1 MYFWWQYHKMIVI
14 IQCNWNHLSAYV
26 MWNILVLN
34 IKGKINK
41 IAIKIFITF
50 FCIVFFFH
58 EHLCS
63 PSAFDGVVMF
73 NLLFFGVVLFFFV
86 LCLVY
91 QMCPVSLD
99 FGFLYRLLLYMFSIH
114 VKRNGGRAIVF
125 SLLLCFVDSCAIP
138 CVIDVTWFN
147 YSLLTSKFLRA
158 RVAQWFR

>member
-1 MYFWWQYHKMIVI
+1 MHPWQCLAISD
-14 IQCNWNHLSAYV
+14 NWNHLSAY
-26 MWNILVLN
+26 MIWNILVLN

-50 FCIVFFFH
+50 FCIVFFFY

-63 PSAFDGVVMF
+63 PPVFDGVVLF
-73 NLLFFGVVLFFFV
+73 ILLFFGVVLFFFR
-86 LCLVY
+86 LVY

-125 SLLLCFVDSCAIP
+125 SLLLCFVDFSAIQY
-138 CVIDVTWFN
+138 VIDVTWFN

-158 RVAQWFR
+158 RVAQWLR